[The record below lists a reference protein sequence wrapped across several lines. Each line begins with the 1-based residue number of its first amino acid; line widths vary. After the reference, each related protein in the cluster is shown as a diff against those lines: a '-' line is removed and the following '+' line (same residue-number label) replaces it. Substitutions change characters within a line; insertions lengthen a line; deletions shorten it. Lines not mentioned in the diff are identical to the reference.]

1 MEPYSATIR
10 QVLAA
15 VYLAY
20 LELGR
25 LKTAGF
31 LSHASCGYAV
41 LALLAGQIAMGMA
54 RPTLTVR
61 ARPGHSS
68 ARASVAVT
76 YQALGWLADALGWWA
91 VAGAAEVH
99 RAAPRRRRAA
109 RRPRGRGDA
118 LGPLRAVGQLPSV
131 L

>member
-1 MEPYSATIR
+1 
-10 QVLAA
+10 VLAV

-25 LKTAGF
+25 LKTAAF

-41 LALLAGQIAMGMA
+41 LALPAGQIAMGMA
-54 RPTLTVR
+54 RPTAPTLTVR
-61 ARPGHSS
+61 AHPGRSS
-68 ARASVAVT
+68 ARASVVVT

-118 LGPLRAVGQLPSV
+118 LGPVRAAGQLPSI